1 MKSPADVLLGRQT
14 PRVKVTPLAAG
25 SDGADVVDLCAA
37 YGLALDPW
45 QAIALE
51 AGLAVDQEGQHAAD
65 TVAVVAPRQSGKGCL
80 IEARALAGVLLFGE
94 KVIACSA
101 HEARTTRLSFERVL
115 CYFDG
120 YDDLRQRVKSVQR
133 WVGRE
138 QIKFTDGSL
147 IVFPA
152 RSRGALRG
160 YSCDALI
167 LDEAQYV
174 TSAQYEAILPTL
186 SARPN
191 TQTWMLG
198 TVPTHVGDG
207 EVLGRIRAAALSDNP
222 GRLTYLE
229 WSAEPGCDLDD
240 RQAWADANP
249 ALGHRISLASI
260 EQERREL
267 SPGGF
272 ARERLALFPTDRTT
286 SVFDVDWWRG
296 LAGPGP
302 ANGTPPSA
310 LAVDAGPD
318 RAMVV
323 AAAWKLTDGRTHV
336 EILAVDH
343 GDPLL
348 AQQLLLDRARRRIP
362 VVIDGASAAVTLAM
376 ALQAERVKVVVTS
389 VRDMAQACGRFLAE
403 VEGGR
408 ISHAGQAQLDD
419 AIAGAR
425 KRPLGNA
432 GQFGWDRKDGSVFVS
447 PLVAATLAVHGA
459 GTVKARTGRANFA

>member
-1 MKSPADVLLGRQT
+1 MRSPAAALLGRQT
-14 PRVKVTPLAAG
+14 PRVKVTPPAAS
-25 SDGADVVDLCAA
+25 SDGGDVVDLCAA
-37 YGLALDPW
+37 YGLALDEW

-51 AGLAVDQEGQHAAD
+51 AGLAVDQHRRWAAD
-65 TVAVVAPRQSGKGCL
+65 TVAIVAARQSGKGVL

-115 CYFDG
+115 SYFDNF
-120 YDDLRQRVKSVQR
+120 DDLRQRVKSVQR

-167 LDEAQYV
+167 LDECQYL
-174 TSAQYEAILPTL
+174 TSAQYEAVLPTL

-191 TQTWMLG
+191 TQTWHLG

-207 EVLGRIRAAALSDNP
+207 EVLGRIRAAAMSDDP
-222 GRLTYLE
+222 GRLAYLE

-249 ALGHRISLASI
+249 ALGRRISLASI

-272 ARERLALFPTDRTT
+272 ARERLALWPADRTV
-286 SVFDVDWWRG
+286 SVFDTEWWAG

-323 AAAWKLTDGRTHV
+323 AAAWKMPDNRTHV

-348 AQQLLLDRARRRIP
+348 AQQLLIERARRRIP

-376 ALQAERVKVVVTS
+376 GLQAEPVKVVVTS
-389 VRDMAQACGRFLAE
+389 VRDMATACGRFLAE

-408 ISHAGQAQLDD
+408 ISHAGQQQLDD

-459 GTVKARTGRANFA
+459 GTVRTRTNRATFV